1 MLKGKYEPGPVID
14 ATLRIFVDGV
24 ERPHLSAS
32 WEGNTSGGLPSSLVA
47 AGDNVYS
54 RTGSIVWA
62 PETAVVE
69 HPLAPVGESRWVP
82 AQVPMCVSSPW

>member
-47 AGDNVYS
+47 
-54 RTGSIVWA
+54 
-62 PETAVVE
+62 
-69 HPLAPVGESRWVP
+69 
-82 AQVPMCVSSPW
+82 CSPRERG